1 MNPDVSHLNLAG
13 NAEASARSPASRL
26 IHMTSKPRDISKL
39 FNDKE
44 LVKKYD
50 QITVTANVA
59 EEALEIY
66 LSGGGS
72 VEGKTILDNACG
84 TGVVTKAILARTK
97 DVNIEAADISEAM
110 IAVVKPIAEN
120 AHPAKV
126 HAHVMDAHV
135 HSPRCNIVSLLTE
148 RIESIFS

>member
-1 MNPDVSHLNLAG
+1 
-13 NAEASARSPASRL
+13 
-26 IHMTSKPRDISKL
+26 MTSKPRDISKL

-135 HSPRCNIVSLLTE
+135 TRNIVSILTARTEPLL
-148 RIESIFS
+148 S